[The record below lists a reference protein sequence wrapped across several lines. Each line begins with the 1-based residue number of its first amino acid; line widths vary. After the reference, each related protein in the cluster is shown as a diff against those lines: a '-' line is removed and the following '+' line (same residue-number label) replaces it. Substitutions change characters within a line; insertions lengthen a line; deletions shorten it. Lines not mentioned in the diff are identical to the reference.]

1 MSNKSCVS
9 RIFPQ
14 FKHLVEKKFHTKI
27 KSIYSDNGGEFVA
40 LKQYFSIHRI
50 SHYTTTPHTP
60 QQNGVSERHHRH
72 LVETGLTLLHDA
84 SLPLSYWP
92 HAFSIAAYLIN
103 RQPTPL
109 LQNKT
114 PFETLFR
121 QPPNY
126 LKLKKFG
133 CRCFPLTKPYNTN
146 KLQPKATTC
155 LFLGY
160 STTQNAYKCLDL
172 STNKLYLSRHVLFD
186 ESHSPFQALSPA
198 YSSSNSSSSVA
209 MPLIGV
215 PAPPQ
220 PSLVILD
227 RATISASPS
236 GTTSTLPFSIEE
248 HVPFNSSCYSPIVV
262 HHSKDL
268 TSSPILPLTPA
279 SLSPPTTDVA
289 IPA

>member
-14 FKHLVEKKFHTKI
+14 FKHLVEKTFHTKI

-40 LKQYFSIHRI
+40 LKQYFFIHRI
-50 SHYTTTPHTP
+50 NHYTTTPHTP

-92 HAFSIAAYLIN
+92 HAFSTAAYLIN

-121 QPPNY
+121 QPP
-126 LKLKKFG
+126 LKLKK
-133 CRCFPLTKPYNTN
+133 
-146 KLQPKATTC
+146 KLDVIAC

-186 ESHSPFQALSPA
+186 ESHSPFQAISPA
-198 YSSSNSSSSVA
+198 YSSSNSSSSVVV
-209 MPLIGV
+209 PLIGV

-220 PSLVILD
+220 PSPVILD

-236 GTTSTLPFSIEE
+236 GT
-248 HVPFNSSCYSPIVV
+248 
-262 HHSKDL
+262 
-268 TSSPILPLTPA
+268 A
-279 SLSPPTTDVA
+279 SALSFFC
-289 IPA
+289 

>member
-1 MSNKSCVS
+1 M
-9 RIFPQ
+9 
-14 FKHLVEKKFHTKI
+14 
-27 KSIYSDNGGEFVA
+27 
-40 LKQYFSIHRI
+40 
-50 SHYTTTPHTP
+50 
-60 QQNGVSERHHRH
+60 
-72 LVETGLTLLHDA
+72 
-84 SLPLSYWP
+84 
-92 HAFSIAAYLIN
+92 
-103 RQPTPL
+103 
-109 LQNKT
+109 
-114 PFETLFR
+114 
-121 QPPNY
+121 
-126 LKLKKFG
+126 
-133 CRCFPLTKPYNTN
+133 
-146 KLQPKATTC
+146 
-155 LFLGY
+155 FLGY

-172 STNKLYLSRHVLFD
+172 STNKLYLSRHVQFD

-198 YSSSNSSSSVA
+198 YSSSNSSFSVA

-227 RATISASPS
+227 CATISASPS
-236 GTTSTLPFSIEE
+236 GTASTLPFSIEE